1 MGSTQDRGPVIP
13 GLAERARTLVARGR
27 TATVMAAGTAGRV
40 MPVSPQVQRDRSVL
54 LLLARNH
61 DLPTLVDLVSGGEV
75 SAMVELTDIAPVPL
89 REPVR
94 GVLWITGWLRALAP
108 DQARKAATR
117 WVEHHPDPRLLDV
130 GHTASLLCLDAV
142 FVVFSDAEG
151 SGWLTP
157 AALAGAEPDPFCHL
171 EHAWLRHLEQYH
183 PEVLRVVVRQ
193 LADGQRRWNGQV
205 WPLSIDR
212 LGLRLRI
219 EDAGHTRDI
228 RLAFHHPAT
237 TPVQL
242 ARELYG
248 LLGCPAVV
256 QKTR

>member
-1 MGSTQDRGPVIP
+1 MGSTQERRPAIP

-27 TATVMAAGTAGRV
+27 TATVLAAGTAGRV
-40 MPVSPQVQRDRSVL
+40 MPVLHQVQRDGSAL

-61 DLPTLVDLVSGGEV
+61 DLPTLVDLAPGGEL

-108 DQARKAATR
+108 DQGRKAAMR
-117 WVEHHPDPRLLDV
+117 WAEHRPDPRLLDV

-157 AALAGAEPDPFCHL
+157 AALASAEPDPFCHL

-183 PEVLRVVVRQ
+183 PEVLRAAVRQ
-193 LADGQRRWNGQV
+193 LTGGLPLWDGQAR
-205 WPLSIDR
+205 PLSIDR

-219 EDAGHTRDI
+219 EDTSRTRDI
-228 RLAFHHPAT
+228 RLTFHHPAT

>member
-1 MGSTQDRGPVIP
+1 MGSAQDRGLVIP
-13 GLAERARTLVARGR
+13 GLAERARTLIAHGR
-27 TATVMAAGTAGRV
+27 MATVLAAGTAGRV
-40 MPVSPQVQRDRSVL
+40 MPVLHQVQRDGTAL

-61 DLPTLVDLVSGGEV
+61 DLPTLVDLAPGGEV

-108 DQARKAATR
+108 DQGRKAAMR
-117 WVEHHPDPRLLDV
+117 WAEQHPDVCLLDV

-157 AALAGAEPDPFCHL
+157 AALASAVPDPFCHL
-171 EHAWLRHLEQYH
+171 EHAWLRHLERYH
-183 PEVLRVVVRQ
+183 PEVLRAAVQ
-193 LADGQRRWNGQV
+193 HLAGGQRRGDGQAR
-205 WPLSIDR
+205 PLSIDR

-219 EDAGHTRDI
+219 EDASWTRDI

-237 TPVQL
+237 TPVEL
-242 ARELYG
+242 ARELHG